1 MFDQNQLPVSS
12 GLFLSGLVY
21 AGTCLFITG
30 PLIATRTIENTPWQS
45 ACEAGVKAEIDATRT
60 PPKVIPKTDC
70 RSLVGGLFPQL
81 TGLCAKYGN
90 PDFGGP
96 ATEVLRAQERARQAL
111 EEKRLALIADSS
123 TSRCDCATQIVVQD
137 KAWAIYAGGLRLY
150 TPPPLRDLHARLT
163 SALYS
168 PTCTHQRN
176 LP

>member
-1 MFDQNQLPVSS
+1 MFDQNQLPVSG
-12 GLFLSGLVY
+12 GLLLSGLVY

-90 PDFGGP
+90 PD
-96 ATEVLRAQERARQAL
+96 L
-111 EEKRLALIADSS
+111 EDRPP
-123 TSRCDCATQIVVQD
+123 RFC
-137 KAWAIYAGGLRLY
+137 GLRNAPGRHSKKNALRLSRTQVRRGVIVPRKLSFRTKPGRFMRAACGSIRRRLCGIY
-150 TPPPLRDLHARLT
+150 TPA
-163 SALYS
+163 
-168 PTCTHQRN
+168 
-176 LP
+176 